1 MIFNHVPRLLRLPGD
16 IFLSM
21 RRRSKVILLVLGCFL
36 SMHIAQI
43 VRGICRMQDVAAT
56 PTEQLLKG
64 RTADGEP
71 VGLIMSADG
80 TLLLA
85 NVGYTYDVL
94 PFGVATYN
102 QITVVLAG
110 GSRHTYTDLWWF
122 DCDDRFGYL
131 GTPRLCGVMAI
142 LHLCTEGPTEVYLN
156 GQRLYT
162 TASHTEYS
170 PQQLPGLLQ
179 DFFD

>member
-1 MIFNHVPRLLRLPGD
+1 
-16 IFLSM
+16 M

-142 LHLCTEGPTEVYLN
+142 LHLCTEEPTEVYLN

-179 DFFD
+179 DFFN